1 MNLYIDGLEEGKYRE
16 IRPEERKE
24 LEEMLSSEKSEK
36 RTGGSHER
44 IIIKKMKELG
54 EKLRE
59 ASRAYY
65 QEDREIMSNVEYDAL
80 YDTLSALEKET
91 GIVLADSP
99 TVNVG
104 YEAVEQLPKEE
115 HERPMLSLDKTK
127 ERETLRE
134 FIGEHP
140 TLLSWKLDGL
150 TIVLTYENG
159 ELIKAVTRG
168 NGIVGEVITNNARV
182 FKNIPLKIS
191 FKGRLVLRGEAI
203 ITYSDFE
210 KINETIGDADA
221 KYKNPRN
228 LCSGSVR
235 QLNNEITAK
244 RNVRFYAFSLVSAE
258 GVDFRNSREVQ
269 FRWLNEQGFEVVEY
283 RKVTAETLDEA
294 MDYFAEAVTT
304 NDFPSDGLVALYDD
318 IAYGESLGTTAK
330 FPRNAMAF
338 KWADEMRDTRLLEI
352 EWSPSRTGLINP
364 VAIFEPVELEGT
376 TVSRASVH
384 NISIMKELKLG
395 IGDTIRVYK
404 ANMIIPQIAENLTG
418 SGNASIP
425 HTCPA
430 CGQETVVKKENDV
443 ECLFCVNP
451 GCPAKK
457 IKSFGLFT
465 SRDAMNIDGLSEAT
479 LEKFIARGFIHDFG
493 DIFEISRYKDEIVE
507 MEGFGQKSYDNLMES
522 LERAKETT
530 LPRVIYSLGIAN
542 IGLANAKVI
551 CRHFDNDLDRIRH
564 ASLEEV
570 SDIDTIGPV
579 IAGNLVAYF
588 RDEDNDRRLDHLMS
602 FLHIQE
608 DSPKQEQIFE
618 GMNFVITGSL
628 VHFGNRSEAKE
639 LIESLGGKVTGSVT
653 KKTNY
658 LINNDIQSNSSKNK
672 KARELGIPILS
683 EEDFRKLAGVQ

>member
-1 MNLYIDGLEEGKYRE
+1 MNE
-16 IRPEERKE
+16 
-24 LEEMLSSEKSEK
+24 SS
-36 RTGGSHER
+36 
-44 IIIKKMKELG
+44 IKKMKELG

-127 ERETLRE
+127 EREALRE
-134 FIGEHP
+134 FIGEHS

-618 GMNFVITGSL
+618 GMYFVITGSL

>member
-1 MNLYIDGLEEGKYRE
+1 M
-16 IRPEERKE
+16 
-24 LEEMLSSEKSEK
+24 
-36 RTGGSHER
+36 
-44 IIIKKMKELG
+44 
-54 EKLRE
+54 
-59 ASRAYY
+59 
-65 QEDREIMSNVEYDAL
+65 
-80 YDTLSALEKET
+80 
-91 GIVLADSP
+91 
-99 TVNVG
+99 
-104 YEAVEQLPKEE
+104 EQLPKEE

-127 ERETLRE
+127 EREALRE

-258 GVDFRNSREVQ
+258 GVDFQNSREVQ

-330 FPRNAMAF
+330 FPRNAIAF

-418 SGNASIP
+418 SGNAPIP

-551 CRHFDNDLDRIRH
+551 CRHFDNDLDKIRH

-588 RDEDNDRRLDHLMS
+588 KDEDNNRRLDHLMG

>member
-1 MNLYIDGLEEGKYRE
+1 MAWKRGNIVRSGRKNEKNWRRCFPPKNQKKGREEAMNE
-16 IRPEERKE
+16 
-24 LEEMLSSEKSEK
+24 SS
-36 RTGGSHER
+36 
-44 IIIKKMKELG
+44 IKKMKELG

-127 ERETLRE
+127 EREALRE

-418 SGNASIP
+418 SGNAPIP

>member
-1 MNLYIDGLEEGKYRE
+1 M
-16 IRPEERKE
+16 
-24 LEEMLSSEKSEK
+24 
-36 RTGGSHER
+36 
-44 IIIKKMKELG
+44 
-54 EKLRE
+54 
-59 ASRAYY
+59 
-65 QEDREIMSNVEYDAL
+65 
-80 YDTLSALEKET
+80 
-91 GIVLADSP
+91 
-99 TVNVG
+99 
-104 YEAVEQLPKEE
+104 EQLPKEE

-127 ERETLRE
+127 EREALRE

-318 IAYGESLGTTAK
+318 VAYGESLGTTAK

-418 SGNASIP
+418 SGNAPIP

-683 EEDFRKLAGVQ
+683 EEDFRKLAGV

>member
-1 MNLYIDGLEEGKYRE
+1 MNE
-16 IRPEERKE
+16 
-24 LEEMLSSEKSEK
+24 SS
-36 RTGGSHER
+36 
-44 IIIKKMKELG
+44 IKKMKELG

-59 ASRAYY
+59 AARAYY

-127 ERETLRE
+127 EREALRE

-283 RKVTAETLDEA
+283 RKVTAGTLDEA

-418 SGNASIP
+418 SGNAPIP

-588 RDEDNDRRLDHLMS
+588 KDEDNNRRLDHLMS

>member
-1 MNLYIDGLEEGKYRE
+1 MD
-16 IRPEERKE
+16 
-24 LEEMLSSEKSEK
+24 
-36 RTGGSHER
+36 
-44 IIIKKMKELG
+44 KMKRMQELVELLNKAG
-54 EKLRE
+54 K
-59 ASRAYY
+59 AYY
-65 QEDREIMSNVEYDAL
+65 QDAQEIMSNYEYDAL
-80 YDTLSALEKET
+80 YDELKGLEEELGT
-91 GIVLADSP
+91 VMASSP

-104 YEAVEQLPKEE
+104 YEVLSELPKER
-115 HERPMLSLDKTK
+115 HESPMLSLDKTK
-127 ERETLRE
+127 EVARLKE
-134 FIGEHP
+134 FVGDQMAVI
-140 TLLSWKLDGL
+140 SWKMDGL
-150 TIVLTYENG
+150 TIVLTYRDG
-159 ELIKAVTRG
+159 ELFKAVTRG
-168 NGIVGEVITNNARV
+168 NGEVGEVITNNAKV
-182 FKNIPLKIS
+182 FKNVPLHIPY
-191 FKGRLVLRGEAI
+191 KGELILRGEAVI
-203 ITYSDFE
+203 GYKDFE
-210 KINETIGDADA
+210 RINEEIDDVDA

-283 RKVTAETLDEA
+283 RKVTAGTLDEA

-338 KWADEMRDTRLLEI
+338 KWVEEMRDSSLLEI

-404 ANMIIPQIAENLTG
+404 AKMIIPQTAENLTG

>member
-1 MNLYIDGLEEGKYRE
+1 MNDTDR
-16 IRPEERKE
+16 
-24 LEEMLSSEKSEK
+24 
-36 RTGGSHER
+36 
-44 IIIKKMKELG
+44 MKELVS
-54 EKLRE
+54 KLNE
-59 ASRAYY
+59 AAKAYY
-65 QEDREIMSNVEYDAL
+65 AEDREIMSNLEYDRL
-80 YDTLSALEKET
+80 YDELVALEEKT
-91 GIVLADSP
+91 GVVLAASP
-99 TVNVG
+99 TQSVG
-104 YEAVEQLPKEE
+104 YEAVDELPKER
-115 HERPMLSLDKTK
+115 HESPMLSLGKTK
-127 ERETLRE
+127 SREELADWL
-134 FIGEHP
+134 GDQKG
-140 TLLSWKLDGL
+140 LLSWKLDGL
-150 TIVLTYENG
+150 TIVLTYRDG
-159 ELIKAVTRG
+159 KLFKAVTRG
-168 NGIVGEVITNNARV
+168 NGEVGEVITPNAKTFV
-182 FKNIPLKIS
+182 NVPLQIPYQGELI
-191 FKGRLVLRGEAI
+191 LRGEAV
-203 ITYSDFE
+203 ITYADFE

-418 SGNASIP
+418 SGNAPIP

-451 GCPAKK
+451 ECPAKK

-639 LIESLGGKVTGSVT
+639 LIESLVGKVTGSVT